1 MDPTVQPPTR
11 THEPATPVG
20 ADSEKPRVVLAHDW
34 LCGLRGGEHVLDAI
48 AKLLARDFN
57 VAGLFVMFDDG
68 RPLTPA
74 IDALPKFV
82 SNVGTWPAASTSMRR
97 WLLPAYPA
105 AVRALSRQLARL
117 HAKTPID
124 LVISTSSAAI
134 KGLAP
139 PSGVPHLC
147 YIHSPARY
155 IWSRTREYE
164 RGSPLRTLGLRMFRE
179 RFKRWDLATSAGVS
193 RFIANSSH
201 IAAEVRRCYG
211 RDAFVVHPPVRT
223 GFFTPPADGA
233 ARGGWLVVSA
243 LEPYKRVDLAIEAAN
258 QTRSPLRIV
267 GDGGERSGLEQIAG
281 PTVRFLGRIDD
292 AALRNEY
299 QRAEMLLFPQV
310 EDFGIVA
317 VEAQACGCP
326 VVAFAQGGAL
336 DTVIDQ
342 KSGAMFHSQTAADLI
357 SATRRCP
364 RERGQACRENA
375 ERFSAEAFDHR
386 MLEHI
391 RASLADERRRIG
403 NAR

>member
-11 THEPATPVG
+11 TREAAEHDRDA
-20 ADSEKPRVVLAHDW
+20 SEKPRVVLAHDW
-34 LCGLRGGEHVLDAI
+34 LCGLRGGEHVLDAL
-48 AKLLARDFN
+48 ANLLARDFN
-57 VAGLFVMFDDG
+57 VVGLFVMFDDG

-74 IDALPKFV
+74 IDALPKFI
-82 SNVGTWPAASTSMRR
+82 SKVGTWPMASTSMRR

-105 AVRALSRQLARL
+105 AVRDLSRQLARL
-117 HAKTPID
+117 HAQSPID

-134 KGLAP
+134 KGLAV

-155 IWSRTREYE
+155 IWSRTQEYE
-164 RGSPLRTLGLRMFRE
+164 RGSLLRTLGLRMFRE

-201 IAAEVRRCYG
+201 IASEVRRCYA

-233 ARGGWLVVSA
+233 ARAGWLVVSA
-243 LEPYKRVDLAIEAAN
+243 LEPYKRVDLAIKAAN
-258 QTRSPLRIV
+258 QTKSPLRIV
-267 GDGGERSGLEQIAG
+267 GDGGERARLERMAG

-292 AALRNEY
+292 AALRSEY
-299 QRAEMLLFPQV
+299 QRAAMLLFPQV

-317 VEAQACGCP
+317 VEAQASGCP
-326 VVAFAQGGAL
+326 VAAFAHGGAL

-342 KSGAMFHSQTAADLI
+342 KTGALFQSQTAADLI
-357 SATRRCP
+357 AAARRCP
-364 RERGQACRENA
+364 RECSRACRENA
-375 ERFSAEAFDHR
+375 ERFSAETFDHL
-386 MLEHI
+386 MLGHI
-391 RASLADERRRIG
+391 RASLTDERRRIG
-403 NAR
+403 NPG